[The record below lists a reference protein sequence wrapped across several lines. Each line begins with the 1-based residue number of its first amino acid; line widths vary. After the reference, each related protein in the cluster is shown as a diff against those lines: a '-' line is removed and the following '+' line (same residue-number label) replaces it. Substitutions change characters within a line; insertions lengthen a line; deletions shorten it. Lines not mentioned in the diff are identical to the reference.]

1 MITIFRKIRQQLVS
15 QNKFSRYLIYAIGEI
30 ILVVIGILIALKID
44 NWNERIQQ
52 DKEELKI
59 LKSLHKA
66 ITINIDEFHTTFD
79 AQINRNGSLQQAIF
93 TEISNLPLPHLDSL
107 ITTNVKNH
115 TFDPSTGIYNAMIN
129 SGKIQLISNDSLK
142 NKLSKLDDRVKDYQ
156 ESEDE
161 ITAYTKAHL
170 ETYFIDHYTIDPEV
184 LARLRA
190 RTEEEKKADSLAYIR
205 VFNAQEVKNM
215 YILLLNKMSEVI
227 TKGEDLEAEYTSL
240 AQALKKEI
248 ALKD

>member
-1 MITIFRKIRQQLVS
+1 M
-15 QNKFSRYLIYAIGEI
+15 
-30 ILVVIGILIALKID
+30 
-44 NWNERIQQ
+44 
-52 DKEELKI
+52 
-59 LKSLHKA
+59 
-66 ITINIDEFHTTFD
+66 
-79 AQINRNGSLQQAIF
+79 
-93 TEISNLPLPHLDSL
+93 
-107 ITTNVKNH
+107 
-115 TFDPSTGIYNAMIN
+115 
-129 SGKIQLISNDSLK
+129 
-142 NKLSKLDDRVKDYQ
+142 
-156 ESEDE
+156 
-161 ITAYTKAHL
+161 